1 MTTPNSRRDF
11 LRTAAATGLAAGIV
25 PTVASRALADCPR
38 ASGLRMLVL
47 GGTGQT
53 GPHFIECALAQGHT
67 VTMVNRGNRSE
78 SLFPDVE
85 CIVGDRDPAKPEGL
99 DALKQAIADGRTWDV
114 AVDIWPHIPKIVE
127 NAATLVKPAV
137 GHYLYVSSISAYAD
151 HSIANQDETSA
162 VGEAPDA
169 DNQEFTME
177 LFGPFKAECENRVR
191 RIFPNNH
198 TIVRPGLIV
207 GPRDFSNRGV
217 YWPVRVRAG
226 GEILAPPADDRI
238 QFIDGRD
245 LVAFEVR
252 CLERGV
258 TGTFNVVGPHPRRP
272 VTMGGYLRICKE
284 VSGSDAV
291 FVHAEADF
299 LEAHEV
305 GAWMEL
311 PCWLPAEGEYAGF
324 GTRNIDKAIAA
335 GLEFRPIS
343 ETVRDTLAWW
353 DTLDEET
360 RKRSASRAGVS
371 PEKEAL
377 VLGELRAL
385 AQ

>member
-25 PTVASRALADCPR
+25 PTVAARALADCPR

-85 CIVGDRDPAKPEGL
+85 CIVGDRDPAKADGL

-137 GHYLYVSSISAYAD
+137 GHYLYVSSLSAYAD
-151 HSIANQDETSA
+151 HSIPNQDETSA

-207 GPRDFSNRGV
+207 GPRDFSHRGV
-217 YWPVRVRAG
+217 YWPVRVRTG
-226 GEILAPPADDRI
+226 GEVLAPPADDRI

-272 VTMGGYLRICKE
+272 LTMGAFLQICKE
-284 VSGSDAV
+284 VSGSNAE

-299 LEAHEV
+299 LEAHQV
-305 GAWMEL
+305 GAWGEL
-311 PCWLPAEGEYAGF
+311 PCWLPTEGDYAGF

-335 GLEFRPIS
+335 GLEFRPVS
-343 ETVRDTLAWW
+343 ETVRDTVGWW
-353 DTLDEET
+353 DTLDEEM
-360 RKRSASRAGVS
+360 RKRSASRAGLA

-377 VLGELRAL
+377 VLGEFKAL